1 MQPLSKTFNELQSF
15 IVAKYAD
22 INIDLIFVTDND
34 ALLFME
40 KAGDLLFPNK
50 PVVFWGIN
58 NITRFK
64 SNYTGILEEVD
75 IEANMKLIEK
85 LQPNLKTLYIVL
97 DRTTTGAL
105 LTEKAED
112 IIQKNGH
119 SKPNSL

>member
-50 PVVFWGIN
+50 PVVF
-58 NITRFK
+58 
-64 SNYTGILEEVD
+64 
-75 IEANMKLIEK
+75 
-85 LQPNLKTLYIVL
+85 
-97 DRTTTGAL
+97 
-105 LTEKAED
+105 
-112 IIQKNGH
+112 
-119 SKPNSL
+119 